1 MNQAKDMATK
11 GEIEAIEMMLGE
23 SGLRPTPVRV
33 LVVKELMAASR
44 PMSGKELEELLDTVD
59 RSSISRTLVHFTEHG
74 LVHQISDGSGSM
86 KYEICHN
93 AEHKHHHT
101 DEHPHFHCREC
112 GETIC
117 LPRMQVPDM
126 DLPEGYKGENISY
139 IITGIC
145 AKCQT
150 K

>member
-1 MNQAKDMATK
+1 MATK

-74 LVHQISDGSGSM
+74 LVHQ
-86 KYEICHN
+86 HR
-93 AEHKHHHT
+93 HT